1 MAEGLLKSLWSKF
14 IDSQPFIHSAGT
26 HAMEGLPAEPY
37 AVEALKIFGIDISA
51 HRSRPLDSTITNKAD
66 LILVMAKQHL
76 DFVQNYTRD
85 QSANV
90 HLLCG
95 VGVGSEPA
103 EVPDPYGGSL
113 RTYHECARMIHGCL
127 EQVMIHLKGRSDR

>member
-1 MAEGLLKSLWSKF
+1 
-14 IDSQPFIHSAGT
+14 
-26 HAMEGLPAEPY
+26 MEGLPAERY
-37 AVEALKIFGIDISA
+37 AIEALKTFGIDISA
-51 HRSRPLDSTITNKAD
+51 HRSRPLDPMMTKKAD

-76 DFVQNYTRD
+76 DFIQEYTKN

-95 VGVGSEPA
+95 VDVGSEPA

-113 RTYHECARMIHGCL
+113 RTYRECARMIRGCL
-127 EQVMIHLKGRSDR
+127 EDVVIHLKGRSDRENRPG